1 MNYYLVIQMTIN
13 DLLIDDSNQTM
24 IHPPDPPRAPT
35 PHKADFVSFIIDNP
49 AFEEDDN
56 ELNDKDKVSFSLK

>member
-1 MNYYLVIQMTIN
+1 
-13 DLLIDDSNQTM
+13 M

-49 AFEEDDN
+49 AFEEDDI
-56 ELNDKDKVSFSLK
+56 ELNDKDKVKFPTNRFFIMDNLKLIKL

>member
-1 MNYYLVIQMTIN
+1 
-13 DLLIDDSNQTM
+13 M

-56 ELNDKDKVSFSLK
+56 ELNDKDKVRFTFKSLLIKWSLDRKFERMDLQNM

>member
-1 MNYYLVIQMTIN
+1 
-13 DLLIDDSNQTM
+13 M

-49 AFEEDDN
+49 AFEDEN
-56 ELNDKDKVSFSLK
+56 EMLEDKVSSWLLLKIKKISNQSSMFDLQLLENR

>member
-1 MNYYLVIQMTIN
+1 
-13 DLLIDDSNQTM
+13 M

-49 AFEEDDN
+49 AFEDEN
-56 ELNDKDKVSFSLK
+56 EMLEDKVSSWLLLKIKKISNQSSMFDLQLFENR

>member
-1 MNYYLVIQMTIN
+1 
-13 DLLIDDSNQTM
+13 M

-49 AFEEDDN
+49 AFEEDDI
-56 ELNDKDKVSFSLK
+56 ELNDKDKVKFPINGFFIMDNLKLIKL